1 MADGAA
7 GRWFFP
13 ARVFDRFKADQVIGT
28 FDASLRGVALY
39 DLNGDAQLDVYG
51 CSEAGDRVYLRTGPL
66 TFADRTRELGLA
78 GAASRSVGVADA
90 DADGRPDLLLD
101 NVIWQQTPQQTFCK
115 TSWLPLMP
123 EAALHA
129 SFADVNRDGCVTH
142 LEYSNW
148 VTYLAN
154 NAPQYLGA
162 GQAAAPAQAF
172 GANPYPA
179 QAGNSAANA
188 AAATAAAAALNNQQ
202 GTAGDAQA
210 VGNAV
215 QGLMGLIGR

>member
-1 MADGAA
+1 M
-7 GRWFFP
+7 
-13 ARVFDRFKADQVIGT
+13 KLKI
-28 FDASLRGVALY
+28 SM
-39 DLNGDAQLDVYG
+39 
-51 CSEAGDRVYLRTGPL
+51 
-66 TFADRTRELGLA
+66 A
-78 GAASRSVGVADA
+78 GAALISSSQALAFGDFLGNVLQGAAQQAVSGAIQQQAQPAQPVNAQGVAPNQA
-90 DADGRPDLLLD
+90 YGTGGCVQ
-101 NVIWQQTPQQTFCK
+101 NVPAG
-115 TSWLPLMP
+115 PP
-123 EAALHA
+123 G